1 MAANLYNE
9 ALKTI
14 TNGTT
19 PAEDGDI
26 GSSAGYVAALVTSGY
41 TFDPTHDTYSS
52 LTNECSGTG
61 YAIKELTGVTI
72 TVDDVNDRI
81 TVDCDD
87 LTWTSADF
95 GTPARLIIMSTVS
108 SPEKLIACIDI
119 AAPVTTN
126 ATDYVI
132 QIHSSGLFRISNV

>member
-19 PAEDGDI
+19 PAANGNI
-26 GSSAGYVAALVTSGY
+26 GGSTGYVAALVTSSY
-41 TFDPTHDTYSS
+41 TFDPTHDTYSN

-61 YAIKELTGVTI
+61 YAIKELAGVTI
-72 TVDDVNDRI
+72 TVDDINDRI

-87 LTWTSADF
+87 LTWTSATF

-108 SPEKLIACIDI
+108 SPRKLIACIDI
-119 AAPVTTN
+119 ATPVATN
-126 ATDYVI
+126 GTDYVI
-132 QIHSSGLFRISNV
+132 QIHANGLFRISNV